1 MHQAGQPAFR
11 ETGNG
16 KRAGRKTCAPSFSV
30 LRFPFSV
37 FRRSGAHGAANYT
50 PHVPPK
56 PMVTLPPSTMTGTR
70 RSPEMRTIRSSS
82 FLFSLTLM

>member
-1 MHQAGQPAFR
+1 MIESPGQLPDGSITRSPDA
-11 ETGNG
+11 
-16 KRAGRKTCAPSFSV
+16 
-30 LRFPFSV
+30 
-37 FRRSGAHGAANYT
+37 SGAHGAANYT

-82 FLFSLTLM
+82 FWFSLTLM

>member
-1 MHQAGQPAFR
+1 MAHESGEEFR
-11 ETGNG
+11 PYIAAEQNVPEFTV
-16 KRAGRKTCAPSFSV
+16 KAIV
-30 LRFPFSV
+30 LGVLFGILF
-37 FRRSGAHGAANYT
+37 GAASYT